1 MYVPTA
7 LSWNAR
13 KTVLSAALAVVPL
26 STVYHCRSTAAFCTA
41 TGFLRQLLPSS
52 FETDVPRLTSA
63 SRSTK

>member
-1 MYVPTA
+1 M
-7 LSWNAR
+7 
-13 KTVLSAALAVVPL
+13 LSAALAVVPL